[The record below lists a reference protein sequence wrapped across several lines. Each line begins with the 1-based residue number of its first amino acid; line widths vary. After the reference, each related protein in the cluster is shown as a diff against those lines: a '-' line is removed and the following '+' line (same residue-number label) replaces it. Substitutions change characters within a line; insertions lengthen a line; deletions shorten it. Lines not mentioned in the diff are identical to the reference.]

1 MGAPAEHT
9 AGDLTW
15 ADVAGRLLG
24 GRGIQ
29 TQRKEEAELAR
40 GEQGEFQMGCGVGVG
55 TERSKVLR
63 GQGAERSLVHLMS
76 GGVGGEAVQALQG
89 HLSTLVWTEVN
100 SGLEEESRVRSSEHS
115 PSARGPVSAG
125 SHALPA
131 ILPPPWRLCPWAH
144 QGCPGRRRLC
154 PAPGLAAS
162 TEREGNIPVPTL
174 QERTQA
180 DQEGGDTAVSSCSL
194 PSIPS
199 HLPGPLL
206 PCPGL
211 NRTPHLAH

>member
-9 AGDLTW
+9 AVDPTW

-24 GRGIQ
+24 GHGIQ
-29 TQRKEEAELAR
+29 TQGKEKAELVR
-40 GEQGEFQMGCGVGVG
+40 GEQGEFQMGCGVG
-55 TERSKVLR
+55 TARSKVLR

-76 GGVGGEAVQALQG
+76 GGVGGETAQALRG

-100 SGLEEESRVRSSEHS
+100 SSLEESRFCSSEHS
-115 PSARGPVSAG
+115 PSARGPASAG

-131 ILPPPWRLCPWAH
+131 TQPPPWRLCLWAH
-144 QGCPGRRRLC
+144 QGCPGRCRLR

-162 TEREGNIPVPTL
+162 TEREGNTPALTL
-174 QERTQA
+174 QERTQT

-194 PSIPS
+194 PSIPA

-211 NRTPHLAH
+211 NQTPHLAH